1 MVPSRLILAA
11 LAMATL
17 FSSGA
22 LGRDE
27 RSGEWM
33 TGDDDP
39 ILLPLWVAEPEA
51 SPTTA
56 EWEPETTGSIVSDQR
71 IGQRRCDRVAW
82 FPEKPAD
89 KQLRE
94 AC

>member
-1 MVPSRLILAA
+1 MVPSRVILAA
-11 LAMATL
+11 LAVATL
-17 FSSGA
+17 FSGGA

-27 RSGEWM
+27 RRGEWI

-39 ILLPLWVAEPEA
+39 ILLPLWVADPEA
-51 SPTTA
+51 IRTI
-56 EWEPETTGSIVSDQR
+56 EWDPDTTGSIGSSR
-71 IGQRRCDRVAW
+71 EIGQTRCDRVAW
-82 FPEKPAD
+82 FPERPPD

>member
-1 MVPSRLILAA
+1 
-11 LAMATL
+11 
-17 FSSGA
+17 

-27 RSGEWM
+27 WRGEWI

-39 ILLPLWVAEPEA
+39 VLLPLWVADSEA

-71 IGQRRCDRVAW
+71 IGQKRCDRVAW
-82 FPEKPAD
+82 FPERPAD
-89 KQLRE
+89 TQLRE